1 VSEKRATYSPIFE
14 LAPDVEA
21 LVRAGTPRSQ
31 LAKNW
36 LRFASALLAE
46 DSSEI
51 DLVVTPN
58 ARFHELEAIGFPP
71 GPDGLKKF
79 RESINAGLRYECV
92 RVEAMRFEGL
102 DIVETDLECT
112 VKHVGPLMGVPPT
125 GRQVSFKVYT
135 RNRFEND
142 RMAERWDR
150 SDFDELMRQLSA

>member
-1 VSEKRATYSPIFE
+1 MGDKQVAYSPLFE

-46 DSSEI
+46 DSREI

-71 GPDGLKKF
+71 GPEGLRRF
-79 RESINAGLRYECV
+79 REGINAGLRYQRV
-92 RVEAMRFEGL
+92 RVAAMRFEGS

-112 VKHVGPLMGVPPT
+112 VKHVGPLMGLPPT
-125 GRQVSFKVYT
+125 GRQVSFMVHT
-135 RNRFEND
+135 RNRFEGD

-150 SDFDELMRQLSA
+150 SDFDAVMRQLSA